1 MKLPSNTIDRV
12 LDVWP
17 VARLTTTGPTRPH
30 IIPIVFA
37 HVGDVLWSPIDG
49 KPKQGGQLVRVKN
62 VLSEPRAALLIDAW
76 DSDWSKLWWLRVD
89 VVASVVIGS
98 NRDADTTAAVTAL
111 ETKYP
116 QYQQTPVLG
125 EPPTLLRLAIDNT
138 QSWCAS
144 AAAIVSIESVAH
156 PR

>member
-1 MKLPSNTIDRV
+1 M
-12 LDVWP
+12 
-17 VARLTTTGPTRPH
+17 
-30 IIPIVFA
+30 
-37 HVGDVLWSPIDG
+37 
-49 KPKQGGQLVRVKN
+49 
-62 VLSEPRAALLIDAW
+62 
-76 DSDWSKLWWLRVD
+76 
-89 VVASVVIGS
+89 VASVVIGS
-98 NRDADTTAAVTAL
+98 NRDAETTAAVAAL